1 MSALY
6 TGVDN
11 VPTHGVCEIAGPSA
25 AWRAEPAQ
33 VPDRPW
39 QGTSEDMYH
48 TQEGGGQ
55 QHDTDW
61 DCLFQFQA
69 VPQGQVQGGPTGPQP
84 QPRPQP
90 RPRRP
95 IKVPVH
101 INGDVVEM
109 EIDTGAGVSIIDEH
123 TLRQHWPNI
132 PLQPSPLRL
141 RAWNGTAVPV
151 VGQVMVTAAFGGV
164 TAQVSIHVGR
174 GKGPTLLGRNWF
186 WLLGFRVVHGAVPD
200 WVTELNWA
208 QVPASRPDQL
218 QHRTSPGG
226 AAGAGVV
233 NAQQYLQRFACFKSG
248 LGRYNGPPVHL
259 SVDPECPPIRFRA
272 RPVPYARREGVEKEI
287 DRLVQEGTFT
297 PVTASHWQTPLVIVT
312 KQDGS
317 PRLCG
322 DYRLTVNKA
331 LQPDPYPVTTLEEAF
346 AQLAGGSCFTK
357 LDLAMAYAQLPVT
370 PEIADLLTV
379 TTSKGTV
386 PPRERFLR
394 VQILRTPPPSPDRAA
409 GPSRPRHAPAARRR
423 SVSPAGWR
431 RPPHRGGGAVVPDR
445 APTPPSPGPEP
456 RAASAPLPGVSR
468 FPGHFTR
475 RMKKRY
481 TKQRREFLF
490 FGGPPPTRW
499 EEVDDE
505 EVRARLEHHSAPPT
519 VAPSPAAASKSATI
533 PPAPADLP
541 YTIFRWDDEQ
551 QKYVVVSE
559 GNQPARSPPPTSPS
573 AADTAPDGAL
583 DEDVSVYSAGGET
596 SEDGVEP
603 MAAATSGSE
612 DDRRDPD
619 AHAADIAGA
628 DGADGADGAYPG
640 LRPRCNIRPPAALA
654 DYALDDGSDVEDL
667 QIHVVEAVFDWGD
680 LSDAD
685 LASSQ

>member
-1 MSALY
+1 MAILVILVILEIVVIPNPVY
-6 TGVDN
+6 TKIGSGGRLA
-11 VPTHGVCEIAGPSA
+11 HGVSEIAGPSA

-33 VPDRPW
+33 APDRPW

-48 TQEGGGQ
+48 TQEEGGQ

-69 VPQGQVQGGPTGPQP
+69 VPQGQVQGGPAGPQP
-84 QPRPQP
+84 Q
-90 RPRRP
+90 PRRP
-95 IKVPVH
+95 IKVPVR

-109 EIDTGAGVSIIDEH
+109 EIDTGAG
-123 TLRQHWPNI
+123 
-132 PLQPSPLRL
+132 PSPLRL

-174 GKGPTLLGRNWF
+174 GKGPTLLGRDWF

-331 LQPDPYPVTTLEEAF
+331 LQPDPYPVTTVDEAF
-346 AQLAGGSCFTK
+346 AQLAGSSCFTK

-370 PEIADLLTV
+370 PETADLLTV
-379 TTSKGTV
+379 TTSKGLF
-386 PPRERFLR
+386 RFHPNQPVWFRTYGPDNKVRWAPGQVQATLGQRDFLVTPAAGMFQDR
-394 VQILRTPPPSPDRAA
+394 VQHRAQQHPPD
-409 GPSRPRHAPAARRR
+409 
-423 SVSPAGWR
+423 
-431 RPPHRGGGAVVPDR
+431 
-445 APTPPSPGPEP
+445 
-456 RAASAPLPGVSR
+456 
-468 FPGHFTR
+468 
-475 RMKKRY
+475 
-481 TKQRREFLF
+481 
-490 FGGPPPTRW
+490 
-499 EEVDDE
+499 
-505 EVRARLEHHSAPPT
+505 
-519 VAPSPAAASKSATI
+519 
-533 PPAPADLP
+533 
-541 YTIFRWDDEQ
+541 
-551 QKYVVVSE
+551 
-559 GNQPARSPPPTSPS
+559 
-573 AADTAPDGAL
+573 
-583 DEDVSVYSAGGET
+583 
-596 SEDGVEP
+596 
-603 MAAATSGSE
+603 
-612 DDRRDPD
+612 
-619 AHAADIAGA
+619 
-628 DGADGADGAYPG
+628 
-640 LRPRCNIRPPAALA
+640 PAAL
-654 DYALDDGSDVEDL
+654 
-667 QIHVVEAVFDWGD
+667 
-680 LSDAD
+680 
-685 LASSQ
+685 